1 MQQITTNSP
10 KEDNKN
16 LISILFQLLCW
27 AAHSPK
33 SLLVEKLP
41 WRTSILAEKL
51 ISAVSRATGCKAWK
65 CSPVEMQQRLTG
77 AERSPDVSASFA
89 SNSSSLSTPNTVTQ
103 QPQWCSTRMFCI
115 VYDLF
120 TQTLAIL
127 LLADSFAIKFQF
139 TKSFQDTKSPY
150 VSNRSAFD

>member
-1 MQQITTNSP
+1 MTTNSP

-33 SLLVEKLP
+33 SLLVEKFP
-41 WRTSILAEKL
+41 WRTSILVEKL

-65 CSPVEMQQRLTG
+65 CSPVETQQRLTG
-77 AERSPDVSASFA
+77 AERSPDVLASFA
-89 SNSSSLSTPNTVTQ
+89 SNSSSPLTPNTVTQ
-103 QPQWCSTRMFCI
+103 QQQWCSTCTFSI
-115 VYDLF
+115 VYYLF
-120 TQTLAIL
+120 TRTLAIL

-139 TKSFQDTKSPY
+139 IKSFQDTKSPY